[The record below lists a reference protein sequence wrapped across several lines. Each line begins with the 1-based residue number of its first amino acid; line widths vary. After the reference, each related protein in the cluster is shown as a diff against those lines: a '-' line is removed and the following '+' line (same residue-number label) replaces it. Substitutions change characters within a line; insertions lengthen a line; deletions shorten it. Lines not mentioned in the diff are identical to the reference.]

1 MSQFSSIRAVAAA
14 VLLSTSALAHANPV
28 LVQNA
33 FANAGT
39 AATVATTGGPNV
51 GTFRAG
57 EFTGTIDGAS
67 FLSYC
72 IDLAQSF
79 SFGSAYTNYTAG
91 SGVSALGATKATQIG
106 ELLTAAG
113 GFALST
119 ASKSAALQGGIW
131 EILYET
137 SGSLA
142 LGGGSFRI
150 ARGTVLT
157 ADLAA
162 VDVYLS
168 HLGSYAP
175 MSFTAYVSPTQQDFI
190 TANRPGST
198 PASHVPE
205 PSSLALVALGLAGAA
220 GVARRSRR

>member
-1 MSQFSSIRAVAAA
+1 MSQFPSIRAVAAA
-14 VLLSTSALAHANPV
+14 VFLSISALAHANPV

-39 AATVATTGGPNV
+39 EATVATTGGPNV
-51 GTFRAG
+51 GTFRVG
-57 EFTGTIDGAS
+57 EFTGTVDGTA
-67 FLSYC
+67 FTSYC
-72 IDLAQSF
+72 IDLAQHF
-79 SFGSAYTNYTAG
+79 YFGSAYTNYTVG
-91 SGVSALGATKATQIG
+91 SGVSALGAAKATQIG

-142 LGGGSFRI
+142 LGSGSFRI
-150 ARGTVLT
+150 AQGTVLA
-157 ADLAA
+157 ADLTA
-162 VDVYLS
+162 VDGYLS

-190 TANRPGST
+190 TANRLST
-198 PASHVPE
+198 TAGNPVPE
-205 PSSLALVALGLAGAA
+205 PSGLALVALGLAGAA

>member
-14 VLLSTSALAHANPV
+14 VFLSISALAHANPV

-51 GTFRAG
+51 GTFRVG
-57 EFTGTIDGAS
+57 EFTGTIDGAV

-72 IDLAQSF
+72 VDLAQYF

-137 SGSLA
+137 SGSFA
-142 LGGGSFRI
+142 LGGGSFTI
-150 ARGTVLT
+150 APGTVLA
-157 ADLAA
+157 ADLTA
-162 VDVYLS
+162 VNGYLA

-190 TANRPGST
+190 TANRPDFT
-198 PASHVPE
+198 PANHVPE
-205 PSSLALVALGLAGAA
+205 PSGLALAVLGLAGAT

>member
-1 MSQFSSIRAVAAA
+1 MSQFSSIRAIAAA
-14 VLLSTSALAHANPV
+14 VFLIIAAAAHANPV

-33 FANAGT
+33 FANAAT
-39 AATVATTGGPNV
+39 EATVATAGGPNT
-51 GTFRAG
+51 GTFRVG
-57 EFTGTIDGAS
+57 EFTGTVDGAT

-72 IDLAQSF
+72 IDLAQHF
-79 SFGSAYTNYTAG
+79 SFGSAYTNYVAG

-137 SGSLA
+137 SSSLA
-142 LGGGSFRI
+142 LGGGSFTI
-150 ARGTVLT
+150 KPGTVLA
-157 ADLAA
+157 ADLTV
-162 VDVYLS
+162 VDGYLA

-190 TANRPGST
+190 TANRLNTIAANS
-198 PASHVPE
+198 VPE
-205 PSSLALVALGLAGAA
+205 PSSLALVACGLAGAA

>member
-14 VLLSTSALAHANPV
+14 VFLSISAVAYANPV

-39 AATVATTGGPNV
+39 DATVVSTGGPNT

-57 EFTGTIDGAS
+57 EFTGTIDGAA
-67 FLSYC
+67 FTSYC
-72 IDLAQSF
+72 IDLAQHF
-79 SFGSAYTNYTAG
+79 SFGSAYTNYSVG
-91 SGVSALGATKATQIG
+91 SGVSALGATKATQLG

-137 SGSLA
+137 SGSFA
-142 LGGGSFRI
+142 LGGGSFTI
-150 ARGTVLT
+150 APGNVLA
-157 ADLAA
+157 ADLTT
-162 VDVYLS
+162 VNGYLA

-190 TANRPGST
+190 TANRLDFT
-198 PASHVPE
+198 TANHVPE
-205 PSSLALVALGLAGAA
+205 PSSLALVAFALVGAG